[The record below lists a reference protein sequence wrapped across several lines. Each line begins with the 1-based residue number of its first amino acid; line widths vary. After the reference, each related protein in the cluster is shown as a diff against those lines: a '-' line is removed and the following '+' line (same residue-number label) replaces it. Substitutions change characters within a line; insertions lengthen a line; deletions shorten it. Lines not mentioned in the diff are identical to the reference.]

1 MEKSLSGL
9 KINPL
14 RFKLPIKSNSCLIWM
29 RWNSENLIINYSYD
43 KNGDF
48 DTARNI
54 QSSWTQYWHYNN
66 QHELVSISNPG
77 FPENT
82 ISMNWNFR
90 GDVISADFSNTHC
103 IVTCDNK
110 GNPFIGFPEK
120 PAVLTGIIN
129 LGAYFM
135 SLPTKNNV
143 TEVIAV
149 SGQNTSRMSLKYE
162 YNSNSLPTRMY
173 EGTHDESGLD
183 SVICEFTY

>member
-1 MEKSLSGL
+1 MIKMVILILPETSKVHGHNTGITITSTSLY
-9 KINPL
+9 P
-14 RFKLPIKSNSCLIWM
+14 FPI
-29 RWNSENLIINYSYD
+29 
-43 KNGDF
+43 
-48 DTARNI
+48 
-54 QSSWTQYWHYNN
+54 
-66 QHELVSISNPG
+66 LV